1 MLHVQHSNSVVFA
14 RLEDDSPRVGQ
25 DLLACVQ
32 KVTIVEY
39 VNNSSKLVY
48 FDNNKMTLRA
58 FLKSYS
64 IFKKYNRSFFVVFFL
79 KIISHI
85 LTN

>member
-1 MLHVQHSNSVVFA
+1 MQANMLHVQHSNSVVFA
-14 RLEDDSPRVGQ
+14 RLEDDSPRVEQ

-39 VNNSSKLVY
+39 VKNSLKLVY

-58 FLKSYS
+58 FLKSYF
-64 IFKKYNRSFFVVFFL
+64 ILKKYNRSIFVGF
-79 KIISHI
+79 
-85 LTN
+85 